1 MDVNYSPFE
10 IFTTTGALFLC
21 LIFVCVFSEAK
32 DIEQHLGAETAAA
45 VANQDLYWVSVEP
58 RGQEI
63 VISGA
68 APDHVAKAEAEQ
80 AAAAIWGVS
89 EVTNQ
94 ISIIGTGDNCQAEL
108 DEYLEQGKIT
118 FKSGRADISESSFSL
133 LGMLSS
139 IARNCE
145 VALEIAA
152 HTDAKGDAAINLQL
166 SQRRADAVAKY
177 LAGSGVDA
185 TQLVAKGYG
194 ETQPIAPNTTNDGR
208 TLNRR
213 VEFRVL
219 GSAE

>member
-10 IFTTTGALFLC
+10 IFTTTGAVFLC

-32 DIEQHLGAETAAA
+32 DIEQHLGAEAAAA

-58 RGQEI
+58 RGQEV
-63 VISGA
+63 VITGA
-68 APDHVAKAEAEQ
+68 APDHLAKADAEK

-94 ISIIGTGDNCQAEL
+94 ISIIGTGGNCQAEL
-108 DEYLEQGKIT
+108 DEYLEQGKVT
-118 FKSGRADISESSFSL
+118 FKSGRADISESSYSL

-145 VALEIAA
+145 VGLEIAA
-152 HTDAKGDAAINLQL
+152 HTDAKGDAAINLKL

-177 LAGSGVDA
+177 LVGSGVDA

-194 ETQPIAPNTTNDGR
+194 ETQPIAPNTTKDGR

-213 VEFRVL
+213 VEFRVQ
-219 GSAE
+219 GSAG